1 MLTKNSIQQ
10 SESDMKTTLFPA
22 RVAPVIPVTGQ
33 AGFPVARIFCVGR
46 NYAAHAAEMGQE
58 VDRESP
64 FYFTKSAH
72 AVLLSGQDMPYPPRT
87 NDLHHEMELV
97 VAIGEEARDIAIADA
112 FSIVTGYACGLDMT
126 RRDLQAA
133 AKDKRRPWDTGKDFD
148 NAAIIAPITPA
159 GQVADLASLPIT
171 LTVNGEM
178 RQTAILSDM
187 VWSVP
192 EIIAD
197 LSTLYTL
204 MPGDLIMTGTPAGVG
219 AVVRGDLMEGR
230 IGDLAPVIARVV

>member
-1 MLTKNSIQQ
+1 MP
-10 SESDMKTTLFPA
+10 DTLFSPRA
-22 RVAPVIPVTGQ
+22 APVIPVAGG

-46 NYAAHAAEMGQE
+46 NYAAHAAEMGHE
-58 VDRESP
+58 VDREAP

-87 NDLHHEMELV
+87 QDLHHEMELV
-97 VAIGEEARDIAIADA
+97 VAIGAEATNISTADA
-112 FSIVTGYACGLDMT
+112 MKIVVGYGCGLDMT

-148 NAAIIAPITPA
+148 NAAIIAPLTPA
-159 GQVADLASLPIT
+159 AEMPDLADLPIT
-171 LTVNGEM
+171 LAVNGEI
-178 RQTAILSDM
+178 RQEAVLADM
-187 VWSVP
+187 VWSVA

-219 AVVRGDLMEGR
+219 PVVRGDLMEGR
-230 IGDLAPVIARVV
+230 IGDLTPLVTRVV

>member
-1 MLTKNSIQQ
+1 MT
-10 SESDMKTTLFPA
+10 ETLFPP
-22 RVAPVIPVTGQ
+22 RPTPVVPVTGA
-33 AGFPVARIFCVGR
+33 AGFPVGRIFCVGR
-46 NYAAHAAEMGQE
+46 NYAAHAAEMGHE
-58 VDRESP
+58 VDREAP

-97 VAIGEEARDIAIADA
+97 VAIGGQARDITIADA
-112 FSIVTGYACGLDMT
+112 LDIVVGYACGLDMT

-148 NAAIIAPITPA
+148 HAAIIAPLTLA
-159 GQVADLASLPIT
+159 AQVPDPGSLPIT
-171 LTVNGEM
+171 LAVNGAV
-178 RQTAILSDM
+178 RQSAHLSDM
-187 VWSVP
+187 IWSVA

-204 MPGDLIMTGTPAGVG
+204 LPGDLIMTGTPAGVG
-219 AVVRGDLMEGR
+219 PVLRGDLMEGR
-230 IGDLAPVIARVV
+230 IGDLAAVTARVL